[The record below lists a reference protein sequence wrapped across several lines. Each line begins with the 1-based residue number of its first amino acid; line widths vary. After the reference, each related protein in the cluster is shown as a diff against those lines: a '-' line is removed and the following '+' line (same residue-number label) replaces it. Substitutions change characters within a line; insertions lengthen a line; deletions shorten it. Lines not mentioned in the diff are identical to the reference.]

1 MGLGAAIMV
10 DGQADDKLAGASW
23 LEVTERVGEATTFR
37 IRYDID
43 VGHGDIPQ
51 LGDTAFDAGRSI
63 SVLVKAAGSTQ
74 CLVKGPAQGQ
84 HIHLEH
90 GGTGSYLELRGSDS
104 TIMMDRVAQSAVWE
118 DVADSDV
125 AGTILSRYGFAPDI
139 ETTSSRH
146 LTQKHAL
153 VQRESDLGFIRRL
166 ARRNGFVFWVR
177 ADERGA
183 ETAHFK
189 HFPLTEPPLA
199 TLEINQ
205 KDRRLD
211 IVDLR
216 FDVERPVRV
225 DAHQL
230 DLSNKATLDGSSTAP
245 GQKLLGSADLGAA
258 GGGKDR
264 SIVLVAPADDVG
276 DLQARATGALDDAS
290 WFIQGSCEV
299 TLETLGALVRAHAVV
314 ALSGAG
320 KRHSGSYAVTG
331 VRHTIDPARHRMEIS
346 LERNGWNQ

>member
-1 MGLGAAIMV
+1 MGLGAAITV

-23 LEVTERVGEATTFR
+23 VEVTERVGEATTFR

-43 VGHGDIPQ
+43 VGRGDIPQ
-51 LGDTAFDAGRSI
+51 LGDNAFDAGRSI
-63 SVLVKAAGSTQ
+63 SILVKAGTGTE
-74 CLVKGPAQGQ
+74 CLVKGPTQGQ

-104 TIMMDRVAQSAVWE
+104 TIIMDRVAQSAVWE

-125 AGTILSRYGFAPDI
+125 AGTILSRYGFTPDV
-139 ETTSSRH
+139 ETTTSRH
-146 LTQKHAL
+146 LAQKHTL
-153 VQRESDLGFIRRL
+153 IQRESDLGFIRRL

-177 ADERGA
+177 ADASGT

-189 HFPLTEPPLA
+189 HFPLADPPLA

-211 IVDLR
+211 ILDLR
-216 FDVERPVRV
+216 FDVERPARV
-225 DAHQL
+225 DAYQL
-230 DLSNKATLDGSSTAP
+230 DLSNKATLDGSSSAP
-245 GQKLLGSADLGAA
+245 GQKLLGSADLAA
-258 GGGKDR
+258 VGGGKDR

-290 WFIQGSCEV
+290 WFIQGSCEI
-299 TLETLGALVRAHAVV
+299 TLETLGALVRPHGVIVLA
-314 ALSGAG
+314 GAG
-320 KRHSGSYAVTG
+320 KRHSGGYAVTG
-331 VRHTIDPARHRMEIS
+331 VRHTLDPARHLMEIS
-346 LERNGWNQ
+346 LARNGWNQ